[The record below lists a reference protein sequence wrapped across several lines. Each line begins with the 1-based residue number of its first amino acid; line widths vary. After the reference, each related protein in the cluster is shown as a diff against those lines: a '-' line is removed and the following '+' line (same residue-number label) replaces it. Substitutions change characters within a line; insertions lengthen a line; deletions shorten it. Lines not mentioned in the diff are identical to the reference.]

1 MLIHPFEPVY
11 DADCVA
17 LVLGTMPSPASR
29 TAGFYYG
36 HPRNRFWTVMAA
48 VFDAPFPVS
57 TEDRRH
63 LALEN
68 RIALWDVLASCE
80 IEGASDSKIRQPVC
94 NDFLPLLGRTKI
106 RRIYTTGK
114 KAYTLYTKFCSG
126 GTGIAATPLPSTSP
140 ANCAMSFAALCG
152 FYAALRDDQL

>member
-11 DADCVA
+11 DADCAA

-29 TAGFYYG
+29 KAGFYYG
-36 HPRNRFWTVMAA
+36 HPRNRFWAVLAA

-57 TEDRRH
+57 TESRRR

-68 RIALWDVLASCE
+68 HIALWDVLASCE
-80 IEGASDSKIRQPVC
+80 IEGAADSSIKHPAC
-94 NDFLPLLGRTKI
+94 NDFSPLLGRARI

-114 KAYTLYTKFCSG
+114 KAYTLYSKFCRA

-140 ANCAMSFAALCG
+140 ANCGVSFAELCKC
-152 FYAALRDDQL
+152 YSALRTGQL